1 MVLGEVIVAAKLD
14 YLKKS
19 DYSMKIRAI
28 DSLTGSW
35 SDTICDVTVL
45 DVNNHYP
52 IFEKSYYTVEVEENV
67 VPGNCKFRVS

>member
-35 SDTICDVTVL
+35 SDTICDVTVI

-52 IFEKSYYTVEVEENV
+52 IFEMPFYTTEVSENTV
-67 VPGNCKFRVS
+67 QGENKD